1 MDYPKS
7 VPSVGLVNGKFVDE
21 NPATGMPGSLIPA
34 SWGNAV
40 TEEVLNVI
48 RSSGATPDE
57 TRSDQLW
64 QSLLQ
69 LGVGQRLPISAL
81 PNAVVQTV
89 DGRLP
94 VTPLAVSGSG
104 GKVSIPAGVSL
115 ALGESFGDGT
125 QGRVGAFVTSAWS
138 SANLLANST
147 YFLRAQV
154 VAGALYAYVQQG
166 TLFDSVPVL
175 LKGDVQWSVS
185 GGGYPST
192 ALDVCFAWV
201 RTGAAG
207 STPSVVTVHNCKS
220 LVWNQ
225 NLNGSGVVYLP
236 MDPFARGARL
246 LAANVTPH
254 ATQPTGLGFPAAGW
268 LGSNY
273 SYVSPAVSNNIF
285 NYDGWKP
292 GVFIGYNVFTNNV
305 VNDVTISTVNVSFG
319 HDAGRSLWSCYQ
331 AEHTLGAVDAT
342 SDELL
347 LSMAIKGHVASE
359 YQSGIALNFSNAV
372 NLQLAWELIR

>member
-57 TRSDQLW
+57 TRTDQLW
-64 QSLLQ
+64 QSLRQ

-81 PNAVVQTV
+81 PNAVVQTT
-89 DGRLP
+89 DGRVP
-94 VTPLAVSGSG
+94 VTPLSAAGSAG
-104 GKVSIPAGVSL
+104 RVSIAAGVPI

-125 QGRVGAFVTSAWS
+125 QGRVGAFVTGAWS
-138 SANLLANST
+138 SADLVANST

-154 VAGALYAYVQQG
+154 VAGALFVYVQQG
-166 TLFDSVPVL
+166 TLYDATPAL
-175 LKGDVQWSVS
+175 LKGDVRSAS

-192 ALDVCFAWV
+192 ALDVCLAWI
-201 RTGAAG
+201 RTGAIG
-207 STPSVVTVHNCKS
+207 SVPFVVGVYNRAT
-220 LVWNQ
+220 LLWTQ
-225 NLNGSGVVYLP
+225 NLNGTGVVYLP
-236 MDPFARGARL
+236 LDPQARSGRL
-246 LAANVTPH
+246 HASNPVAHPTEVTSLVFPG
-254 ATQPTGLGFPAAGW
+254 PTW
-268 LGSNY
+268 NGSNY
-273 SYVSPAVSNNIF
+273 SYLNPTVSNGIF
-285 NYDGWKP
+285 NHDGWKSP
-292 GVFIGYNVFTNNV
+292 GGFGVFTNNV
-305 VNDVTISTVNVSFG
+305 VNDVTIANLNASFDHG
-319 HDAGRSLWSCYQ
+319 TGRSLWNCYQ
-331 AEHTLGAVDAT
+331 AEHTFGAIDAS

-347 LSMAIKGHVASE
+347 FSMAIKGHSAAE
-359 YQSGIALNFSNAV
+359 YQTGIALNFTNAV